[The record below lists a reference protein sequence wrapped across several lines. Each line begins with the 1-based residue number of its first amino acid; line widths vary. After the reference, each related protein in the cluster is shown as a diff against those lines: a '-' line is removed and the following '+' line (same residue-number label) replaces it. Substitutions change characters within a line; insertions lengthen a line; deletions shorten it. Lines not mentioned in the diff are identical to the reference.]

1 MELTDLQIIIP
12 KIIHL
17 SILAALA
24 FSLSLL
30 QYINI
35 VYAQSSSGILWY
47 VGKGLKQNMY
57 MKYQIQ
63 YNGTND
69 NQPFN
74 MTLYFKEYNQTKNYW
89 IALMSVDYDNNK
101 HMDSTIYLSDTT
113 LDQANTSYLS
123 QPLKNF
129 LTAYYFTI
137 DRLVQYVPKGTVQT
151 LNDTDWGRVAINC
164 CHTLLHKDISVTVPA
179 GTFDTTLVTE
189 AGGQPKS
196 WIDKDLPYPVKG
208 EYLDTGI
215 SPPNTIFSFELLSYG
230 YGMPLQQPL
239 TASVPEFPSGSYIMY
254 YILATTTAMSL
265 YATKYLKNVKV

>member
-1 MELTDLQIIIP
+1 MMLRISR
-12 KIIHL
+12 L
-17 SILAALA
+17 SVLVALVLST
-24 FSLSLL
+24 SLIYHIGTS
-30 QYINI
+30 
-35 VYAQSSSGILWY
+35 YAQSTSDSLWY

-101 HMDSTIYLSDTT
+101 HMDTTISSNMT
-113 LDQANTSYLS
+113 LDFSNSSYTLN
-123 QPLKNF
+123 PKNNF
-129 LTAYYFTI
+129 ISVFYYTI
-137 DRLVQYVPKGTVQT
+137 DWLVRYVSPSGPQS
-151 LNDTDWGRVAINC
+151 LNASYWYVSATIC
-164 CHTLLHKDISVTVPA
+164 CHALLHKDISVTVPA

-239 TASVPEFPSGSYIMY
+239 TASVPEFSDGIFMTFTFIGTIAIML
-254 YILATTTAMSL
+254 IAMRQQ
-265 YATKYLKNVKV
+265 VKPRW

>member
-1 MELTDLQIIIP
+1 MMLRISR
-12 KIIHL
+12 L
-17 SILAALA
+17 SVLVALVLST
-24 FSLSLL
+24 SLIYHIGTS
-30 QYINI
+30 
-35 VYAQSSSGILWY
+35 YAQSTSDSLWY

>member
-101 HMDSTIYLSDTT
+101 HMDTTISSNMT
-113 LDQANTSYLS
+113 LDFSNSSYTLN
-123 QPLKNF
+123 PKNNF
-129 LTAYYFTI
+129 ISVFYYTI
-137 DRLVQYVPKGTVQT
+137 DWLVRYVSPSGPQS
-151 LNDTDWGRVAINC
+151 LNASYWYVSATIC
-164 CHTLLHKDISVTVPA
+164 CHALLHKDISVTVPA